1 MWERRTW
8 LGAAA
13 IAGAV
18 AIIPQLW
25 LYRMST
31 TSWLVN
37 PYSALGVGFSFG
49 SPRLVGVLLSTQKGL
64 FFWSPLL
71 VFAVIGAIVA
81 KGWSR
86 GMVLAAA
93 VIFAIQAY
101 LTASWWDWQFGSTYG
116 HRAFTDGFG
125 LAAVLLA
132 ACFEWAARRI
142 AVRRVVATAAAIFV
156 ALSVVQMVQYWTHN
170 LPEVGTT
177 WQQYRDSFLRFR

>member
-13 IAGAV
+13 LAGAM

-31 TSWLVN
+31 SSWLVN
-37 PYSALGVGFSFG
+37 PYSALDLGFSFG
-49 SPRLVGVLLSTQKGL
+49 SPRLGGVLFSTQKGL

-71 VFAVIGAIVA
+71 LFAVTGAIVA

-86 GMVLAAA
+86 GMVLSAA
-93 VIFAIQAY
+93 VIFSVQAY
-101 LTASWWDWQFGSTYG
+101 LAASWWDWQFGSSYG

-132 ACFEWAARRI
+132 ACFEWASRR
-142 AVRRVVATAAAIFV
+142 APVRRFVATAAVIFV

-170 LPEVGTT
+170 LPEANTT
-177 WQQYRDSFLRFR
+177 WEQYRDSFLRLR